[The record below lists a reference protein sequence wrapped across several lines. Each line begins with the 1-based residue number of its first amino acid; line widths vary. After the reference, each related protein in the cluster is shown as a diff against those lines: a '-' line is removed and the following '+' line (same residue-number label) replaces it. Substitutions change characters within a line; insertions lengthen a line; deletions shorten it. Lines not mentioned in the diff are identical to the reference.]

1 MALRWL
7 CALLLALPG
16 AAGVCSQPP
25 RIVFAEPITPPEQ
38 SYPEGA
44 VVKYRC
50 RPGYVRNGDKSPYV
64 TCLANSSWSRNST
77 FCTRKPCG
85 QPHIENGNFRTRT
98 DLLFGATV
106 TFTCHAGYRLVGLPS
121 AECVVRNGKV
131 SWSAI
136 PSCEIILCPP
146 PPAIK
151 NGQLLSENEE
161 FAFGMAVRYSCNE
174 GLSLIG
180 EATIFCNSGR
190 NFQGVWSGPAPECK
204 EVKCENPEVIN
215 GKKSSGFR
223 SEYTYGHKVSFEC
236 NPGYSMKGSSVVTCD
251 ANSTWTP
258 PLPICDENC
267 CGRPPEFPFASPTT
281 SVAESYVCGT
291 MVTYRCNQ
299 GFEPVPGSSSAV
311 TCQNNTAWSAANPP
325 SCTRQQCSA
334 PRVEHGNVVGNAK
347 TFPFEGVVTFTCNAP
362 YKLKHS
368 SATCVVAG
376 DGVDWDPPPP
386 YCKRDNPCTVIKQQ
400 LALRWWSCLA
410 GGLGLLLPVLLYHS
424 AVKMSISILTQAGRP
439 QVQYSCTIQ
448 ESF

>member
-1 MALRWL
+1 MER
-7 CALLLALPG
+7 
-16 AAGVCSQPP
+16 
-25 RIVFAEPITPPEQ
+25 F
-38 SYPEGA
+38 
-44 VVKYRC
+44 
-50 RPGYVRNGDKSPYV
+50 
-64 TCLANSSWSRNST
+64 
-77 FCTRKPCG
+77 F
-85 QPHIENGNFRTRT
+85 HF
-98 DLLFGATV
+98 LLF
-106 TFTCHAGYRLVGLPS
+106 PS
-121 AECVVRNGKV
+121 PAV
-131 SWSAI
+131 
-136 PSCEIILCPP
+136 ILCPP

-223 SEYTYGHKVSFEC
+223 SEYMYGDKVSFEC

-386 YCKRDNPCTVIKQQ
+386 YCRANTIIVGILP
-400 LALRWWSCLA
+400 
-410 GGLGLLLPVLLYHS
+410 LLLAMLV
-424 AVKMSISILTQAGRP
+424 MNI
-439 QVQYSCTIQ
+439 
-448 ESF
+448 